1 MQFGLNS
8 SKIING
14 IFLLFLLIT
23 LSKSW
28 AQEKF
33 PMINS
38 ERLELQLKRL
48 SLFGINEEGGN
59 DRVAFSDYDIEAH
72 TYLSN
77 YLKALGLEVS
87 VDAAGNLI
95 ALRAGKNPTLK
106 PIAFGSHIDAVP
118 NGGHYDGDV
127 GVMGAIEV
135 LETLIENEIWT
146 EHPLELIIF
155 SNEEG
160 AIFGSRAIAG
170 KIDMATLEGKTAS
183 GYTNREGVLRLG
195 GNPDRIM
202 EVKRSTEE
210 VHAFLELHIEQ
221 GNILHKNKLDIGVV
235 EGIVGLRWW
244 DVEIR
249 GKTNHAGTTPMNDR
263 QDAMIAAAQ
272 FVLSVNEIV
281 TQMEGAQVGTVGR
294 IQAFPGAPN
303 VIPGK
308 VVTSLELRDLDA
320 EKIAQLFKMISEK
333 ANQIG
338 EDTQTSFTFI
348 PLDATAA
355 PALTD
360 KRVQE
365 IIRKK
370 ATQLG
375 YSHKTLQS
383 GAGHDAQDMAVI
395 TPTGMIFVPSVNG
408 ISHAPDEYSS
418 PDAIAKGVNVLLLS
432 ILSLDTTVFN

>member
-1 MQFGLNS
+1 M
-8 SKIING
+8 
-14 IFLLFLLIT
+14 LIP

-28 AQEKF
+28 AQEKSL
-33 PMINS
+33 IIDS

-59 DRVAFSDYDIEAH
+59 DRVAFSDYDLEAH

-77 YLKALGLEVS
+77 YLKELGLEVS

-118 NGGHYDGDV
+118 NGGHYDGNV

-135 LETLIENEIWT
+135 LETLIENQIWT

-155 SNEEG
+155 SNEEE

-170 KIDMATLEGKTAS
+170 IIDAATLEGKTAS

-202 EVKRSTEE
+202 EVKRSSEE

-235 EGIVGLRWW
+235 EGIVGLKWW

-272 FVLSVNEIV
+272 FVL
-281 TQMEGAQVGTVGR
+281 
-294 IQAFPGAPN
+294 
-303 VIPGK
+303 
-308 VVTSLELRDLDA
+308 
-320 EKIAQLFKMISEK
+320 
-333 ANQIG
+333 
-338 EDTQTSFTFI
+338 
-348 PLDATAA
+348 
-355 PALTD
+355 
-360 KRVQE
+360 
-365 IIRKK
+365 
-370 ATQLG
+370 
-375 YSHKTLQS
+375 
-383 GAGHDAQDMAVI
+383 
-395 TPTGMIFVPSVNG
+395 
-408 ISHAPDEYSS
+408 
-418 PDAIAKGVNVLLLS
+418 
-432 ILSLDTTVFN
+432 